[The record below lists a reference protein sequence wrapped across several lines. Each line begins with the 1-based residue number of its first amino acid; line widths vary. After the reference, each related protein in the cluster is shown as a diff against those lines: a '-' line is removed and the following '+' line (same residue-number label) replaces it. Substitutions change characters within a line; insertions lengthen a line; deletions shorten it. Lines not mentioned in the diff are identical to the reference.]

1 VKLLLDTHIWVWT
14 ILKPERLSRRVS
26 KAIENTTNQIWLSPV
41 SVWELSM
48 LVKKGRIDLKKSVD
62 QWTVDSFESL
72 QIQEASV
79 TTDVALA
86 MNKIRLP
93 HDDPADA
100 FLVATASVFE
110 LTLVTA
116 DQKLLSAKHIS
127 TLAND

>member
-1 VKLLLDTHIWVWT
+1 
-14 ILKPERLSRRVS
+14 
-26 KAIENTTNQIWLSPV
+26 
-41 SVWELSM
+41 M

-62 QWTVDSFESL
+62 QWTADTFESL

-93 HDDPADA
+93 HEDPADA

-116 DQKLLSAKHIS
+116 DEKLLAFKHIS
-127 TLAND
+127 TLANH

>member
-1 VKLLLDTHIWVWT
+1 MKLLLDTHIWVWT
-14 ILKPERLSRRVS
+14 NLKPERLSRKVS
-26 KAIENTTNQIWLSPV
+26 KVIANTANDIWISPV

-48 LVKKGRIDLKKSVD
+48 LVKKGRIDLKKSVEE
-62 QWTVDSFESL
+62 WTADAFHSM

-86 MNKIRLP
+86 VNKIRLP

-116 DQKLLSAKHIS
+116 DEKLLAAKHIS

>member
-1 VKLLLDTHIWVWT
+1 MKLLLDTHIWVWT
-14 ILKPERLSRRVS
+14 VLQPDRLSRRVS
-26 KAIENTTNQIWLSPV
+26 RAIENTANQIWLSPV

-62 QWTVDSFESL
+62 QWTADTFESL

-93 HDDPADA
+93 HEDPADA

-116 DQKLLSAKHIS
+116 DEKLLAFKHIS
-127 TLAND
+127 TLANH